1 MDRLWADKHIWS
13 ANTRLM
19 RELQAE
25 HANGANPAQRV
36 SPERKSSSLDIPEKV

>member
-13 ANTRLM
+13 ANGRLM

-25 HANGANPAQRV
+25 HANG
-36 SPERKSSSLDIPEKV
+36 SPNVVHGDRKSASSVEDVDAKA

>member
-13 ANTRLM
+13 ANGRLM

-25 HANGANPAQRV
+25 HANGSPAV
-36 SPERKSSSLDIPEKV
+36 HGDRKSASSVEEVDAKV